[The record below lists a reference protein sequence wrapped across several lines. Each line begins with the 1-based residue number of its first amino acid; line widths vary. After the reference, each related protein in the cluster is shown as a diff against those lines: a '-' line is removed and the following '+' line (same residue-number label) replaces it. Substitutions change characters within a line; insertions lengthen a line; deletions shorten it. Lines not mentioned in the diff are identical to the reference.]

1 MFDVDH
7 VGASMEKRMP
17 TTAVGVVLCGV
28 VLGKL
33 MATPAVGVVSGKM
46 ISTTAAA
53 DMSVLKCGRVMYKQ
67 VVTVTSV
74 AALKSDR
81 ATCEQAGAMCKQVAS
96 DVMCKQV
103 ASDVT

>member
-1 MFDVDH
+1 MRFPVRSVFDVDH

-53 DMSVLKCGRVMYKQ
+53 AAAADM
-67 VVTVTSV
+67 TV
-74 AALKSDR
+74 
-81 ATCEQAGAMCKQVAS
+81 
-96 DVMCKQV
+96 
-103 ASDVT
+103 